1 MHEYFACMCM
11 CSHWEYH
18 RGQKRVTSPGRG
30 VTDGCGPSCGC
41 WEPVLYRTAIALYSW
56 ATSPAPI
63 FILLNAFQIKT
74 IFIVGENYKKP
85 KSECANHLLRTLPLL
100 HHSGKVGS
108 CGVLSSLE
116 RQKFLLSGPCRESA
130 TCLSRGPQTGGKTA
144 WQFPRWL
151 HNTITCWDPQ
161 TNQCQ
166 VSTLNSSG
174 MNWFGVEALL
184 KLPGNWVI
192 PARARAESHW
202 ISEWLKEGL
211 SFPSDF

>member
-1 MHEYFACMCM
+1 MHVYVFTLGIPQRPEESHIPWKRSYEWLWAFMWVLGTCPLQNSNCSLFLGYLSSPYF
-11 CSHWEYH
+11 Y
-18 RGQKRVTSPGRG
+18 TSK
-30 VTDGCGPSCGC
+30 CLSK
-41 WEPVLYRTAIALYSW
+41 
-56 ATSPAPI
+56 
-63 FILLNAFQIKT
+63 IKT

-151 HNTITCWDPQ
+151 HNTITC
-161 TNQCQ
+161 
-166 VSTLNSSG
+166 
-174 MNWFGVEALL
+174 
-184 KLPGNWVI
+184 
-192 PARARAESHW
+192 
-202 ISEWLKEGL
+202 
-211 SFPSDF
+211 